1 MIWHILAIGALV
13 QCAINYFALRIVK
26 SRSEAEVSE
35 NLAICIPMRN
45 ESKNVDGVITSVIA
59 QVGLRRAAIEV
70 LEDNSTDETVHL
82 LEKYS
87 DQISMYRGAELPEGW
102 LGKNFAL
109 HQISQSSEAK
119 AADYLVFI
127 DADLRL
133 EPAAISSAISLMK
146 ELQWNFLSPY
156 PREIAKSFAERLIQ
170 PLLQWS
176 WLASVPLRRAERGK
190 RKSMVIAN
198 GQFFLVKRSAYD
210 AIGGHESIKGEVLDD
225 LQLARTLVGAGF
237 IGGVAD
243 GSGVASCRMYNS
255 YSELVDGYTKSLWK
269 AFGGPLGSIATA
281 AILFLIGPWP
291 IFQLLAGNSYA
302 ALYLAAII
310 LSRVITAKRVR
321 SPLWE
326 AILHPIGI
334 TFLLYLI
341 TLSWIRKSRGG
352 LIWKGRTL
360 A

>member
-1 MIWHILAIGALV
+1 
-13 QCAINYFALRIVK
+13 
-26 SRSEAEVSE
+26 
-35 NLAICIPMRN
+35 MRN

-109 HQISQSSEAK
+109 HQISRSSEAK

-133 EPAAISSAISLMK
+133 EPTAISSAISLMQ
-146 ELQWNFLSPY
+146 ELQWDFLSPY

-176 WLASVPLRRAERGK
+176 WLAAVPLRFAERAK
-190 RKSMVIAN
+190 FPSMIIAN
-198 GQFFLVKRSAYD
+198 GQFMIVKRQPYIA
-210 AIGGHESIKGEVLDD
+210 AGGHKAIRHEVLDD
-225 LQLARTLVGAGF
+225 LELARLLVKSGF
-237 IGGVAD
+237 KGGVAD
-243 GSGVASCRMYNS
+243 ASDVAACRMYTTQ
-255 YSELVDGYTKSLWK
+255 SELFDGYTKSLWR
-269 AFGGPLGSIATA
+269 AFGSPIGALAMS
-281 AILFLIGPWP
+281 LFLFLTGVLPL
-291 IFQLLAGNSYA
+291 LLALAGYRTAWLGYFLIVLSRYVA
-302 ALYLAAII
+302 ALRTR
-310 LSRVITAKRVR
+310 STPSTA
-321 SPLWE
+321 L
-326 AILHPIGI
+326 LHPLAIVTLI
-334 TFLLYLI
+334 YLI
-341 TLSWIRKSRGG
+341 IKSWYQKSTGQLTWRG
-352 LIWKGRTL
+352 RSV